1 MSTEATAHGRTAEAP
16 LATRAL
22 GTLARAVRGV
32 HWYVKELVGENGYH
46 HYLAAYERR
55 HGTRADAMTEREY
68 WRDVTDRQDREP
80 TSRCC

>member
-1 MSTEATAHGRTAEAP
+1 M
-16 LATRAL
+16 
-22 GTLARAVRGV
+22 RGV